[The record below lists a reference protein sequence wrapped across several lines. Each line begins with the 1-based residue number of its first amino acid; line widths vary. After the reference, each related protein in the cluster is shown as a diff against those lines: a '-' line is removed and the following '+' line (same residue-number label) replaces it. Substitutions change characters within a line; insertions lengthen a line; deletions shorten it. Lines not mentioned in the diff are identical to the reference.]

1 MSSTTASSCD
11 TLIFNVYLS
20 DSNDAFP
27 LGLSGTAPHDDS
39 ECRGMMYHGSP
50 IIVAV
55 TRTRVLSLIL
65 CSGQQLH
72 WGPTLPR
79 IASYEILFIPSLIT
93 LGSTARV

>member
-1 MSSTTASSCD
+1 MFIRCKTA
-11 TLIFNVYLS
+11 LS
-20 DSNDAFP
+20 FRGFFP
-27 LGLSGTAPHDDS
+27 LMISSRKVL
-39 ECRGMMYHGSP
+39 YHGSP

-79 IASYEILFIPSLIT
+79 FASYNYSGHSRLNPGRCLDLYKFFRTLFVLLSLI
-93 LGSTARV
+93 